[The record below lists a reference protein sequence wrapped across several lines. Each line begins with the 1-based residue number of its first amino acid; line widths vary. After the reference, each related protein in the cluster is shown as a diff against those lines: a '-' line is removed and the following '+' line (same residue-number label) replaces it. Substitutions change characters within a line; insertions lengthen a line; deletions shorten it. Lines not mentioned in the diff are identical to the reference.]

1 LVIQWVGERA
11 LLVDTPLFNH
21 LLTSSYN
28 QRRTKNDP
36 FMKQLLMICLSL
48 MCYGLSLSGALAQD
62 VEYGMASHYSDDFDG
77 RPTAY
82 GDIYNKNEMTCAHKI
97 HPYGAMLRVTRMDNG
112 RSVTVKVI
120 DKGPYITGRV
130 VDLSRRAA
138 ERLGIMDA
146 DADVKVEV
154 VSKPGRESSVAS
166 NSSRSSATTSGG
178 AAAAPTP
185 RPASYEASEAA
196 PKAAAAEPAAAESVA
211 PTARGVAS
219 SPAKA
224 PTTATTTTQAATDR
238 RNLVGKDFNAGDG
251 LYKIAIEKPGKG
263 DFGVQVGRYNSY
275 DNALRQIAELQAQSF
290 SNILLSMQPG
300 ENNQT
305 IFRVILGPFPT
316 EAAAQSY
323 DQSLRRRYRINGFV
337 VGLAELR

>member
-1 LVIQWVGERA
+1 
-11 LLVDTPLFNH
+11 
-21 LLTSSYN
+21 
-28 QRRTKNDP
+28 
-36 FMKQLLMICLSL
+36 MKQLLIICLSL
-48 MCYGLSLSGALAQD
+48 MSYSFALSGAFAQD

-77 RPTAY
+77 RPTAF

-97 HPYGAMLRVTRMDNG
+97 HPYGTMLRVTRIDNG

-154 VSKPGRESSVAS
+154 VSKPGRETSVAGS
-166 NSSRSSATTSGG
+166 SSRPSATSGTATTTP
-178 AAAAPTP
+178 AA
-185 RPASYEASEAA
+185 RPASYDAPASA
-196 PKAAAAEPAAAESVA
+196 PKAPTAAPEVETAPRGAAEPAA
-211 PTARGVAS
+211 
-219 SPAKA
+219 KA
-224 PTTATTTTQAATDR
+224 PTVAATATQEAVDR
-238 RNLVGKDFNAGDG
+238 RNLVGKDFNANEG

-275 DNALRQIAELQAQSF
+275 DNAMRQIAELQSQSF

-305 IFRVILGPFPT
+305 VFRVILGPFPT